1 MMPIRNL
8 LKAAYRSIMKNRMR
22 SLLTSLGIIIG
33 VGAVIIMVAIGQGSQ
48 KSIEEQIT
56 SLGSNLIVVF
66 PGGSRMGGVHRGAG
80 SYRSLTLDDVEDLEE
95 QTTRIDG
102 ISPIVSSG
110 GQVVGGGN
118 NWNTGIVGVS
128 PDYLNIRNWSLKYGE
143 MFTEADVRSRK
154 KVAILGQTVADEL
167 FGDRDPT
174 GEKIRIVNTPFTV
187 IGVLEEKGQN
197 PMGRDEDD
205 TILAPSTTVLYR
217 LKGGGNYINMINLS
231 AVSIEAMDAVQEEI
245 RTILRSSHRLD
256 PVEED
261 DFTIRNQAD
270 ITEAATATSQT
281 MTLLLGAV
289 AAVSLVVGGIGIMN
303 IMLVSVTERTREIGI
318 RLAIGA
324 RGSDVLMQFLAE
336 AVVLSLIGGI
346 IGILLAF
353 GTSFLL
359 NEFTSLRTVI
369 NPTIVLLSFFFS
381 GTVGVLFGFFPARK
395 AAAMNPIDAL
405 HYE

>member
-1 MMPIRNL
+1 MIPVYNL
-8 LKAAYRSIMKNRMR
+8 LRAAYRSIMKNRLR

-33 VGAVIIMVAIGQGSQ
+33 VGAVIIMVAVGQGSQ
-48 KSIEEQIT
+48 KSIEEEIT

-80 SYRSLTLDDVEDLEE
+80 SFQTLTLDDVEDLQE
-95 QTTRIDG
+95 QVTLIDG
-102 ISPIVSSG
+102 ISPIVSAG
-110 GQVVGGGN
+110 GQVIGGGN

-128 PDYLNIRNWSLKYGE
+128 PEYLEIRDWGLKYGQ
-143 MFTEADVRSRK
+143 MFNEADVRSRK
-154 KVAILGQTVADEL
+154 KVAVLGQTVAEEL
-167 FGDRDPT
+167 YGEQDPT
-174 GEKIRIVNTPFTV
+174 GERIRIVNTPFTV
-187 IGVLEEKGQN
+187 IGVLEERGQN

-205 TILAPSTTVLYR
+205 MILAPSTTVLYR
-217 LKGGGNYINMINLS
+217 LKGGGEYINMINLS
-231 AVSIEAMDAVQEEI
+231 AVSLEAMDAAQEEV
-245 RTILRSSHRLD
+245 RTILRASHRLD
-256 PVEED
+256 PVDED

-270 ITEAATATSQT
+270 ITEAATSAMET

-303 IMLVSVTERTREIGI
+303 IMMVTVTERTREIGI

-324 RGSDVLMQFLAE
+324 RGGDVLTQFLAE
-336 AVVLSLIGGI
+336 AVVLSLIGGL
-346 IGILLAF
+346 IGILMAF
-353 GTSFLL
+353 GVSFVL
-359 NEFTSLRTVI
+359 NTFTSVRAFI
-369 NPTIVLLSFFFS
+369 QPGIVLLAFFFA

>member
-1 MMPIRNL
+1 MIPIYNL

-33 VGAVIIMVAIGQGSQ
+33 VSAVIIMVAVGQGSQ
-48 KSIEEQIT
+48 KSIKEQIT
-56 SLGSNLIVVF
+56 ALGSNMIVVF
-66 PGGSRMGGVHRGAG
+66 PAHSMMGGVARGAG
-80 SYRSLTLDDVEDLEE
+80 SVQTLTLDDVEDLQE
-95 QTTRIDG
+95 QVTLIDG
-102 ISPIVSSG
+102 ISPIVSTG
-110 GQVVGGGN
+110 GQVIGGGN
-118 NWNTGIVGVS
+118 NWSTAIVGVF
-128 PDYLNIRNWSLKYGE
+128 PEYLEIRDWKLNYGQ
-143 MFTEADVRSRK
+143 MFTEADMRSRK
-154 KVAILGQTVADEL
+154 KVAILGQTVAQEL
-167 FGDRDPT
+167 FGESDPT

-205 TILAPSTTVLYR
+205 AILAPATTVLYR
-217 LKGGGNYINMINLS
+217 LKGGGEYINMINLS
-231 AVSIEAMDAVQEEI
+231 AVSLEAMDAAQEEV
-245 RTILRSSHRLD
+245 RTILRASHRLD

-270 ITEAATATSQT
+270 LTEAATSTMET

-303 IMLVSVTERTREIGI
+303 IMMVTVTERTREIGI

-324 RGSDVLMQFLAE
+324 RGSDVLLQFLAE
-336 AVVLSLIGGI
+336 AVVLSLAGGL
-346 IGILLAF
+346 IGILMAF
-353 GTSFLL
+353 GTSFVL
-359 NEFTSLRTVI
+359 NTFSPIRVFI
-369 NPTIVLLSFFFS
+369 QPGIVLLSFFFAGS
-381 GTVGVLFGFFPARK
+381 VGIVFGFFPARK

>member
-8 LKAAYRSIMKNRMR
+8 LKAAYRSITKNRLR

-33 VGAVIIMVAIGQGSQ
+33 VSAVIIMVAIGEGSQ

-56 SLGSNLIVVF
+56 ALGSNLIIVF

-80 SYRSLTLDDVEDLEE
+80 SRQSLTLDDVKDLED
-95 QTTRIDG
+95 QATLIDG
-102 ISPIVSSG
+102 ISPVVSSA

-118 NWNTGIVGVS
+118 NWNTSIVGVS
-128 PDYLNIRNWSLKYGE
+128 PQYLSIRDWPLKYGQ
-143 MFTEADVRSRK
+143 MFTETDVRSRK
-154 KVAILGQTVADEL
+154 KVALLGQTVADEL
-167 FGDRDPT
+167 FGGQDPT
-174 GEKIRIVNTPFTV
+174 GEKIRIVNTPFTI
-187 IGVLEEKGQN
+187 IGVLAEKGQN

-217 LKGGGNYINMINLS
+217 LKGGRNYVNMINLS
-231 AVSIEAMDAVQEEI
+231 AVSLEAMDAAQEEV

-261 DFTIRNQAD
+261 DFSIRNQAD
-270 ITEAATATSQT
+270 ITEAATATMQT

-303 IMLVSVTERTREIGI
+303 IMMVTVTERTREIGI

-324 RGSDVLMQFLAE
+324 RGSDVLTQFLTE
-336 AVVLSLIGGI
+336 AVVLSLIGGLV
-346 IGILLAF
+346 GILMAFGASFVLNTFTPIRALIQPGIVLLAF
-353 GTSFLL
+353 
-359 NEFTSLRTVI
+359 
-369 NPTIVLLSFFFS
+369 FFA

-395 AAAMNPIDAL
+395 AAALNPIDAL

>member
-1 MMPIRNL
+1 
-8 LKAAYRSIMKNRMR
+8 MKNRLR

-33 VGAVIIMVAIGQGSQ
+33 VSAVIIMVAIGQGSQ
-48 KSIEEQIT
+48 KSIEEQIAA
-56 SLGSNLIVVF
+56 LGSNMIVVF
-66 PGGSRMGGVHRGAG
+66 PSSSRMGGVSRGAG
-80 SYRSLTLDDVEDLEE
+80 SVHTLTLDDVEDIQE
-95 QTTRIDG
+95 QATLING

-110 GQVVGGGN
+110 GQVIGGGN
-118 NWNTGIVGVS
+118 NWNTSIVGVS
-128 PDYLNIRNWSLKYGE
+128 PQYLEIRDWELKYGQ

-154 KVAILGQTVADEL
+154 KVALLGQTVAEEL
-167 FGDRDPT
+167 FGEGDPT

-205 TILAPSTTVLYR
+205 VILAPSTTVLYR
-217 LKGGGNYINMINLS
+217 LKGGGDYINMINLS
-231 AVSIEAMDAVQEEI
+231 AISLEAMDAAQEEI

-270 ITEAATATSQT
+270 LTEAATSAQQT

-318 RLAIGA
+318 RLAVGA
-324 RGSDVLMQFLAE
+324 RSSDVLTQFLAE
-336 AVVLSLIGGI
+336 AMVLSLTGGI
-346 IGILLAF
+346 IGIVLAF

-359 NEFTSLRTVI
+359 NEFTQIKALI
-369 NPTIVLLSFFFS
+369 NPGIVFLAFFFS
-381 GTVGVLFGFFPARK
+381 GAVGVFFGFFPARK
-395 AAAMNPIDAL
+395 AAALNPIDAL

>member
-1 MMPIRNL
+1 MMPVYNL
-8 LKAAYRSIMKNRMR
+8 LRAAYRSIMKNRLR

-48 KSIEEQIT
+48 KSIEEEIT

-66 PGGSRMGGVHRGAG
+66 PGGSRMGGVHRGRG
-80 SYRSLTLDDVEDLEE
+80 SHQTLTLDDVEDLEKQVTMIE
-95 QTTRIDG
+95 HL
-102 ISPIVSSG
+102 SPIVSTG
-110 GQVVGGGN
+110 GQVIGGGN

-128 PDYLNIRNWSLKYGE
+128 PAYLEIRDWELTYGQ

-154 KVAILGQTVADEL
+154 KVAVLGRTVADEL
-167 FGDRDPT
+167 FGGRDPT
-174 GEKIRIVNTPFTV
+174 GERIRIVNTPFTV

-205 TILAPSTTVLYR
+205 VILAPSTTALYR
-217 LKGGGNYINMINLS
+217 LKGGGEYINMINLS
-231 AVSIEAMDAVQEEI
+231 AISLAVMDAAQEEV
-245 RTILRSSHRLD
+245 RTILRTSHRLD
-256 PVEED
+256 PLDED

-270 ITEAATATSQT
+270 ITEAATSAMET

-303 IMLVSVTERTREIGI
+303 IMMVSVTERTREIGI

-324 RGSDVLMQFLAE
+324 RGSDVLTQFLAE
-336 AVVLSLIGGI
+336 AVVLSLIGGL
-346 IGILLAF
+346 IGILTAF
-353 GTSFLL
+353 GASFVL
-359 NEFTSLRTVI
+359 NTFTSLRAFI
-369 NPTIVLLSFFFS
+369 QPGIVLLAFFFS